1 MDAKQKL
8 HQVYLQKWA
17 ARFPEQKASGL
28 TIRQWCEVNHLSFHT
43 YNSEKESSLRRL
55 LFRVVLSL
63 MSNIDRYQITN
74 AAMTIAEVI
83 AMYVYWSFQTNGS
96 FYLVFTALSAIL
108 LPQFE
113 HIIAI
118 SPLNY
123 FDI

>member
-1 MDAKQKL
+1 MRLKTDF
-8 HQVYLQKWA
+8 
-17 ARFPEQKASGL
+17 AR
-28 TIRQWCEVNHLSFHT
+28 T
-43 YNSEKESSLRRL
+43 